1 MTEFS
6 VRVVQLVLGSLKG
19 GKRAENCHKDRHGDL
34 IWLKKE
40 DDDLCR
46 LHQRS
51 TVAT

>member
-1 MTEFS
+1 MTEFT
-6 VRVVQLVLGSLKG
+6 VHHWDLI
-19 GKRAENCHKDRHGDL
+19 L